1 MPMAIL
7 GTSAHHSSMPV
18 APVTGIIWLTMWLQV
33 YVEQQYSYKPLKFNK
48 TEILKNNNNKKSQKE
63 ERNKE
68 SFIRWRI

>member
-1 MPMAIL
+1 
-7 GTSAHHSSMPV
+7 
-18 APVTGIIWLTMWLQV
+18 MWLQV
-33 YVEQQYSYKPLKFNK
+33 YVEQQSSYKPLKFNK